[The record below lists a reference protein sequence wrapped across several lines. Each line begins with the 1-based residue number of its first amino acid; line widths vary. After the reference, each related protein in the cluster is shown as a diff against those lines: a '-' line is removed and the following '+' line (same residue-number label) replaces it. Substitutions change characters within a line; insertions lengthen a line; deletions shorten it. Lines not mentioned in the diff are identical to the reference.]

1 MACLS
6 APAHGST
13 DSADGLSLVRGS
25 LDARA
30 SADSIVTTFDAAD
43 LFMRALP
50 EEGLPVAVSFAAG
63 SMAVADSVV
72 EAGFMVAVGSTA
84 VVATVAGFM
93 VAATAA
99 MAGTDN

>member
-30 SADSIVTTFDAAD
+30 SAVDSIVTTFDAAD

-50 EEGLPVAVSFAAG
+50 EQGLPVAVSFAAG

-84 VVATVAGFM
+84 VVATVAAFM
-93 VAATAA
+93 AAA